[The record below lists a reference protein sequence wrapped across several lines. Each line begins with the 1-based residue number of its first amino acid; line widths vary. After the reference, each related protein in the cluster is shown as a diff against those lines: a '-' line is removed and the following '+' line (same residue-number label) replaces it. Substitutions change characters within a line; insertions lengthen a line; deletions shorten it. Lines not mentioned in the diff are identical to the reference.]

1 MSKIKEI
8 YSEAYARTPA
18 ALADDNAVGEA
29 VNEQVKIA
37 RQQNGGALS
46 EEEWSD
52 LVCLGTSYGQE
63 QGFKSGFKY
72 ALSLI
77 FESLSD

>member
-18 ALADDNAVGEA
+18 ALANDNIVGEA
-29 VNEQVKIA
+29 VREQVKLA
-37 RQQNGGALS
+37 QQQKGSILS